1 MEKAFGPKEKP
12 MFTVEK
18 VSLEHDAQF
27 SMIHPKGLIAIEGY
41 DWVDT
46 RVKLYTT
53 RMGALNLIKE
63 LAEIL
68 HSEEEFEHLTRE

>member
-1 MEKAFGPKEKP
+1 MKVFPFTEEKP
-12 MFTVEK
+12 KLIVEK
-18 VSLEHDAQF
+18 VSLEKDAHL
-27 SMIHPKGLIAIEGY
+27 SMAHPKGLVVIEGY

-53 RMGALNLIKE
+53 RAGALHLIKE

-68 HSEEEFEHLTRE
+68 HAEE

>member
-12 MFTVEK
+12 MLIVEE

-46 RVKLYTT
+46 RVKIYTT
-53 RMGALNLIKE
+53 RKGALHLIKR

-68 HSEEEFEHLTRE
+68 HADDE